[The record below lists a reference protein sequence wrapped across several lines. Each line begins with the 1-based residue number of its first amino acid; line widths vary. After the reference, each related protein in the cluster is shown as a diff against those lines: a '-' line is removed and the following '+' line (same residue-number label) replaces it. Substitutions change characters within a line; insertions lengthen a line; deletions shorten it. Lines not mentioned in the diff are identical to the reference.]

1 MVLKLTVGEFQ
12 SNCYILKFRESAIL
26 IDAGG
31 DGHLIEETLKKEKV
45 EKIKVV
51 LTHTHIDHWQA
62 VPYLIKKFNTQV
74 FLSLKEKEL
83 ALNPE
88 FNLSAFYGNVKFPD
102 FRDVI
107 WFKDGDEIRTE
118 TFTLRVVESPGHT
131 PGSVLFLK
139 DKEIFTGDTLF
150 KGSVGRCD
158 LPGGNEK
165 LLFKSIR
172 EKILPLPPQ
181 TKVYP
186 GHGPDTTVGE
196 EKRKNPFLSNL

>member
-31 DGHLIEETLKKEKV
+31 DEELIWETLKKENINSI
-45 EKIKVV
+45 KIF
-51 LTHTHIDHWQA
+51 LTHAHVDHWQA

-165 LLFKSIR
+165 LLFKSIFTSKTR
-172 EKILPLPPQ
+172 RWEH
-181 TKVYP
+181 V
-186 GHGPDTTVGE
+186 
-196 EKRKNPFLSNL
+196 R